1 MNPDEFERQSPML
14 PSEAL
19 SRQFVLPDAPQENS
33 IPAFSES
40 RDITTHGV
48 LVGNIGLLLPRHE
61 VSELVA
67 GLTVCRL
74 PNTSAWF
81 DGVTSVRGNMIPLFD
96 LHLLFDIAHQGVKRR
111 TIIVGEGE
119 TAVSFWVDDMP
130 RMVSLTSD
138 DGMTSVPPIPPL
150 IRDHSRKYYLKDGQI
165 WVDWDV
171 QSFFTTLGNL
181 L

>member
-1 MNPDEFERQSPML
+1 ML

-19 SRQFVLPDAPQENS
+19 SREFVLPEGPEANQ
-33 IPAFSES
+33 IPTFAES

-48 LVGNIGLLLPRHE
+48 LVGNIGLLLPRQE
-61 VSELVA
+61 VSELVT
-67 GLTVCRL
+67 GITVCRL

-96 LHLLFDIAHQGVKRR
+96 LHELFDIAHEGIKRR

-119 TAVSFWVDDMP
+119 TAVAFWVDDMP
-130 RMVSLTSD
+130 RMVSLTGE

-150 IRDHSRKYYLKDGQI
+150 IRDHSRKYYLKEGQI